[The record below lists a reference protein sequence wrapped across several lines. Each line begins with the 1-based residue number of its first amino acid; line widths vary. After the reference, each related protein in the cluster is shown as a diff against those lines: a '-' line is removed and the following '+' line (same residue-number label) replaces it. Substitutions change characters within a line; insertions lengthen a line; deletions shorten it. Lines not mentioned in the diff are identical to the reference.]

1 MYKNMLPLGTVVLL
15 KGGQKRLMIC
25 GRVMTR
31 AGEDKIYEYCGVYF
45 PEGITDP
52 KSMFFFDKEAIDR
65 VFFLGYKDI
74 EEQNYSEKVLG
85 NLGELKVE
93 DGKIVKKEQ

>member
-31 AGEDKIYEYCGVYF
+31 AGENKIYEYCGCYY
-45 PEGITDP
+45 PEGIMDP
-52 KSMFFFDKEAIDR
+52 KSMYFFDKESIDQ
-65 VFFLGYKDI
+65 VFFLGYKDV

-93 DGKIVKKEQ
+93 DGKIVKKEP